1 VANVRSDPGA
11 QEEDLSRSP
20 GSPPGSSEH
29 LTLAEVLERKV
40 GPEAFAAAVE
50 ALRRRVEAEG
60 ERELLTLQFY
70 ADPHS
75 TRIGAVLTFASSAA
89 FLRHVALVGGWD
101 EFRTFAACARLLD
114 IRVYGELPA
123 EAAAWVGQFGAIGQT
138 FPQHITGFVRPQ
150 TERGPSP

>member
-1 VANVRSDPGA
+1 VD
-11 QEEDLSRSP
+11 
-20 GSPPGSSEH
+20 
-29 LTLAEVLERKV
+29 
-40 GPEAFAAAVE
+40 

-60 ERELLTLQFY
+60 ERELLNFQFY

-101 EFRTFAACARLLD
+101 EFRAFAGSARLLD

-123 EAAAWVGQFGAIGQT
+123 EAAAWVSQFGGIGQT
-138 FPQHITGFVRPQ
+138 FPQHITGFVRPL
-150 TERGPSP
+150 TERDPRP